1 MKTFSNIRFKT
12 KTARRF
18 QEFSRRFFKTHTEAM
33 DGMLDFFF
41 LNEISPHEKLGP
53 RMTLIMEFLQHL
65 KQYLGKRHNAN
76 IAVTKEMEKQGIM
89 PTKAMIQ
96 LLFEHSPQKKRQ
108 PLLVEKR
115 TRSSSPKEDAF
126 FKSAMESIELQ
137 KENTDLKRSLKKSQM
152 ELKALVAKIQIVKSS
167 FGRNRL
173 QLNMTLN
180 DFQSLQSKFKNP

>member
-1 MKTFSNIRFKT
+1 
-12 KTARRF
+12 
-18 QEFSRRFFKTHTEAM
+18 
-33 DGMLDFFF
+33 
-41 LNEISPHEKLGP
+41 
-53 RMTLIMEFLQHL
+53 MTLILEFLQHL

-76 IAVTKEMEKQGIM
+76 IAVTKEMEKQGVM

-137 KENTDLKRSLKKSQM
+137 KENTNLKRSLKQSQM
-152 ELKALVAKIQIVKSS
+152 ELKALVAKIQIVKSG

-180 DFQSLQSKFKNP
+180 DFQSLQSKFKNS